1 MPIFHRFNPGDAMK
15 RLITLSAACLL
26 SAAALA
32 GGEGAAKAT
41 AATFDS
47 LDKNAD
53 QQISKTEAAA
63 DKMLSEHFAALDTN
77 GDGYVSKAEYAARSK
92 S

>member
-1 MPIFHRFNPGDAMK
+1 MK
-15 RLITLSAACLL
+15 ALITVVAATLL
-26 SAAALA
+26 SAAAMA
-32 GGEGAAKAT
+32 GDDTPAKNT
-41 AATFDS
+41 AATFES

-63 DKMLSEHFAALDTN
+63 DKTVSDRFASMDTN
-77 GDGYVSKAEYAARSK
+77 GDGYVSKAEYMARTK

>member
-1 MPIFHRFNPGDAMK
+1 M
-15 RLITLSAACLL
+15 TLVAASLL

-32 GGEGAAKAT
+32 GGEGTSKAT
-41 AATFDS
+41 AATFEA

-63 DKMLSEHFAALDTN
+63 DKMVSDHFASLDTN
-77 GDGYVSKAEYAARSK
+77 GDGYVSKAEFAARSK

>member
-1 MPIFHRFNPGDAMK
+1 MK
-15 RLITLSAACLL
+15 KLITVLAASLL
-26 SAAALA
+26 SAAAMA
-32 GGEGAAKAT
+32 GGDGATKA
-41 AATFDS
+41 AATFEA

-63 DKMLSEHFAALDTN
+63 DKMVADHFASLDTN
-77 GDGYVSKAEYAARSK
+77 GDGYVSKAEFAAKSK

>member
-1 MPIFHRFNPGDAMK
+1 MK
-15 RLITLSAACLL
+15 RLMTLVAASLL

-32 GGEGAAKAT
+32 GGEDASKAT
-41 AATFDS
+41 AATFES

-63 DKMLSEHFAALDTN
+63 DKMVSDHFASLDAN